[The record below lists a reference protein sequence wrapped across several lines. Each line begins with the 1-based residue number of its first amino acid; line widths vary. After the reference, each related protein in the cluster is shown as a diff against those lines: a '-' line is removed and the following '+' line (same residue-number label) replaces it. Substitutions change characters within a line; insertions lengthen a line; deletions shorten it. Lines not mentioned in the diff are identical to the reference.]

1 MPVPFRIG
9 VMQLTM
15 EPLDVMLES
24 ARAMDAA
31 GLDTIWLA
39 EAYPWW
45 RKHGMEAR
53 SSTGVAALMARET
66 DRLTVGWGI
75 IAASTRHPVQAA
87 MDARV
92 VQEAAGPGRFILGF
106 GTSKIFLN
114 NTKTQTKKTL
124 GPMRDAVTIARGVLS
139 GERFDYDGDTWSAD
153 VPALAADA
161 HAPREVPPVYVAATA
176 PKMQALAGEIGDGC
190 LTPSITTPEFV
201 RYTRKNVDAD
211 IDIGC
216 TIVASIH
223 ATDRD
228 RGRDGA
234 REIAGMYLA
243 NKVQN
248 IQGAA
253 DTLLDLAGLEQDE
266 IRPIAE
272 AMEQGGRLAAKA
284 KVTDAILD
292 KCKPI
297 AGTPADCIAAIEEYQ
312 DAGCTHVM
320 LELWGEDRLE
330 QIRLFGER
338 VLPHVRPA

>member
-1 MPVPFRIG
+1 
-9 VMQLTM
+9 
-15 EPLDVMLES
+15 
-24 ARAMDAA
+24 
-31 GLDTIWLA
+31 
-39 EAYPWW
+39 
-45 RKHGMEAR
+45 
-53 SSTGVAALMARET
+53 
-66 DRLTVGWGI
+66 
-75 IAASTRHPVQAA
+75 
-87 MDARV
+87 
-92 VQEAAGPGRFILGF
+92 
-106 GTSKIFLN
+106 
-114 NTKTQTKKTL
+114 
-124 GPMRDAVTIARGVLS
+124 MRDAVTIARGVLS

-153 VPALAADA
+153 VPAMAADA

-176 PKMQALAGEIGDGC
+176 PKMQALAGEIADGC

-201 RYTRKNVDAD
+201 RYTTKNVGSD

-228 RGRDGA
+228 KGRDGA

-266 IRPIAE
+266 IRPVAE
-272 AMEQGGRLAAKA
+272 AMELGGRLAAKA
-284 KVTDAILD
+284 KVTDEILD

-297 AGTPADCIAAIEEYQ
+297 AGTPADCIAAIEEYK

-330 QIRLFGER
+330 QIRLFGEQ
-338 VLPHVRPA
+338 VLPHVR